1 MFGNLCNIQLSTHY
15 CSYTV
20 CLKEVLNLCT
30 DVRLLCACD
39 RGYKRWVPLI
49 RTSRWEDTASSSASL
64 RKLQGKPTFLSVT
77 TKVTHEVLSQ
87 NTNVLNV
94 DVLVSHSL
102 FFYINH
108 DFTET
113 QTQSFHV
120 KALSIQK
127 VLKQITQGHSAVG
140 YYSQYLSQNV
150 THCPLFF
157 LKSHWHKQYSTEIM
171 D

>member
-102 FFYINH
+102 FFLYKPWLYRNTNTV
-108 DFTET
+108 FSC
-113 QTQSFHV
+113 QSFIHSESV
-120 KALSIQK
+120 KTNNPRSLSSGLLFTIFK
-127 VLKQITQGHSAVG
+127 SKC
-140 YYSQYLSQNV
+140 YPLSSI
-150 THCPLFF
+150 FF
-157 LKSHWHKQYSTEIM
+157 KESLT
-171 D
+171 